1 MSPMPKSFDEGRFR
15 RSVAALAFALCLAA
29 CAKPEPPTVR
39 PRSVAVKSVGPT
51 GLTLA
56 LELDVQ
62 NPNSFALAAHSV
74 DGVLKLGDGVELG
87 RAAASP
93 EAPIPAKG
101 SAVVPSELTVNF
113 TNLAVLAPLA
123 LSDRPVPYV
132 FEGQAQIGSE
142 KLNVGVPFQLSGEL
156 TRAQLLQ
163 IGLRG
168 LGNLP
173 H

>member
-1 MSPMPKSFDEGRFR
+1 MQNSFAERWLAR
-15 RSVAALAFALCLAA
+15 CALAVTLALSA
-29 CAKPEPPTVR
+29 CNKPEPPTVR
-39 PRSVAVKSVGPT
+39 PRSVAVKSIGPQ

-74 DGVLKLGDGVELG
+74 DGILQLGDGVELG

-93 EAPIPAKG
+93 EAPIPAQG

-113 TNLAVLAPLA
+113 TNLAALAPLA
-123 LSDRPVPYV
+123 LSEQPVAYR
-132 FEGQAQIGSE
+132 FKGQAQIGSE
-142 KLNVGVPFQLSGEL
+142 KLNVGVPFELAGEL

-163 IGLRG
+163 LGLRG
-168 LGNLP
+168 LGSLP